1 MVDRTELEDLESA
14 AMKFEWGTVET
25 EGLKQFKQGVKYM
38 RSNLPLSALQ
48 CFRRA
53 LDDEQNNPYFLS
65 YFGLALARAEHKWD
79 EAEQICMS
87 ALRMKRRQPQLYLN
101 LAEVYLKAGKR
112 EDAVDVLLEGIHYE
126 PGDVRLNRMLGKL
139 GIRRPPVLPFLGR
152 ANKLNKGLGHLR
164 HRIHRLIH
172 RD

>member
-1 MVDRTELEDLESA
+1 MIDRTELDDMEAA
-14 AMKFEWGTVET
+14 AMKFEWGTVES
-25 EGLKQFKQGVKYM
+25 EGLRQFKQGVKYM
-38 RSNLPLSALQ
+38 RNNLPLSALQ

-53 LDDEQNNPYFLS
+53 LDEEQNNPYFLS
-65 YFGLALARAEHKWD
+65 YFGVALARAEHKWD
-79 EAEQICMS
+79 EAEQICIS

-126 PGDVRLNRMLGKL
+126 PADARLNRMLGKL
-139 GIRRPPVLPFLGR
+139 GIRRSPVVPFLGR
-152 ANKLNKGLGHLR
+152 ANVLNRGLGRLR
-164 HRIHRLIH
+164 HRLFRIMH

>member
-1 MVDRTELEDLESA
+1 MLDRTEVDDLETA
-14 AMKFEWGTVET
+14 GMKFQFGSMET
-25 EGLKQFKQGVKYM
+25 ESLLQFKRGVTYL
-38 RSNLPLSALQ
+38 RQNLPLSAMQ

-53 LDDEQNNPYFLS
+53 LDQEQNNPYFLS
-65 YFGLALARAEHKWD
+65 YFGVALARAERKWD
-79 EAEQICMS
+79 EAEQICIS

-139 GIRRPPVLPFLGR
+139 GIRRNPVLPFLGR
-152 ANKLNKGLGHLR
+152 TNKLNKGLGRIR
-164 HRIHRLIH
+164 HRIYRIIH
-172 RD
+172 KD